1 MRRSAIPRS
10 PTAFWTDWCT
20 MLTGLNYRANLSA
33 RRKAGVPPTAGREVV
48 HERFPV
54 NPQAAHGLVRCRA
67 RGGTGHEVALRRS
80 FQTLLHLCLQ
90 AERHTGRVVLNAA
103 EWTQALGKN
112 PAWSEACLGEL
123 YRNHV
128 CEGGGGGVEI
138 CDRFWPYEKQAG
150 GAAAAPEA

>member
-33 RRKAGVPPTAGREVV
+33 RRKAGVPPTAGREVA

-80 FQTLLHLCLQ
+80 FQTLP
-90 AERHTGRVVLNAA
+90 APVL
-103 EWTQALGKN
+103 
-112 PAWSEACLGEL
+112 
-123 YRNHV
+123 
-128 CEGGGGGVEI
+128 
-138 CDRFWPYEKQAG
+138 AG
-150 GAAAAPEA
+150 GTAYGAGGPQCSRVHASIGERSGLDR